1 MGDAN
6 AETAPVVDDPVFSG
20 GCPLTDGTYSTFAS
34 YGCASPCV
42 HPEHATIDLGEAKI
56 VSSVALHDLEI
67 VSSAID
73 VQLSTDGTS
82 FTTVATVPYDDHS
95 YALYDVVDFVPTSA
109 RFVRVSPVAQGYLY
123 RLSELG
129 VF

>member
-1 MGDAN
+1 MA
-6 AETAPVVDDPVFSG
+6 ARARACTP
-20 GCPLTDGTYSTFAS
+20 STPRS
-34 YGCASPCV
+34 
-42 HPEHATIDLGEAKI
+42 T
-56 VSSVALHDLEI
+56 
-67 VSSAID
+67 SAID

-95 YALYDVVDFVPTSA
+95 YALYGVVDFVPTSA
-109 RFVRVSPVAQGYLY
+109 RFVRVSPVAQGYIY